1 MEADFVKL
9 FGALRKIH
17 GNVTNTNNS
26 AIRQGLLARG
36 YAQLNALTRHHYSSS
51 EEVFAARAML
61 FAERMVSQADT
72 LDAKLE
78 ALWHRAYVLS
88 IVGLDGLGWSDLE
101 QIREMQG
108 GPRGSP
114 HRCLQLAF
122 ANPNTR
128 ANGALR
134 FKPKPAYPLETV
146 LDTNGT
152 AD

>member
-72 LDAKLE
+72 PDAKIE
-78 ALWHRAYVLS
+78 ALCGIERTFFRL
-88 IVGLDGLGWSDLE
+88 LD
-101 QIREMQG
+101 
-108 GPRGSP
+108 
-114 HRCLQLAF
+114 
-122 ANPNTR
+122 
-128 ANGALR
+128 
-134 FKPKPAYPLETV
+134 
-146 LDTNGT
+146 
-152 AD
+152 

>member
-72 LDAKLE
+72 PDAKIE

-88 IVGLDGLGWSDLE
+88 IVGTFFRLLD
-101 QIREMQG
+101 
-108 GPRGSP
+108 
-114 HRCLQLAF
+114 
-122 ANPNTR
+122 
-128 ANGALR
+128 
-134 FKPKPAYPLETV
+134 
-146 LDTNGT
+146 
-152 AD
+152 